1 LAFVYFVGVDI
12 CMAHHNEK
20 SSISLSQMSGNE
32 TIKRALFEAIASWL
46 VDSKTTEVNLIGT
59 PDQIGVVRKAMIE
72 SKKFQDELSNPY
84 STIDLISER
93 LNSKLM
99 AAHSF
104 ESTFGTQWLL

>member
-1 LAFVYFVGVDI
+1 
-12 CMAHHNEK
+12 MAHHNEK
-20 SSISLSQMSGNE
+20 SSISLGQMSGNE
-32 TIKRALFEAIASWL
+32 TIKHALFEAIASWL
-46 VDSKTTEVNLIGT
+46 VDSKTIEVNLVGT
-59 PDQIGVVRKAMIE
+59 PDQIVVVRKAMIE
-72 SKKFQDELSNPY
+72 SKKFQDELSNPN

>member
-1 LAFVYFVGVDI
+1 
-12 CMAHHNEK
+12 
-20 SSISLSQMSGNE
+20 
-32 TIKRALFEAIASWL
+32 
-46 VDSKTTEVNLIGT
+46 
-59 PDQIGVVRKAMIE
+59 MIE
-72 SKKFQDELSNPY
+72 SKKFQDELSNPN